1 MDGEAAGG
9 GNEPELPRRPLKRSE
24 IDSTVSY
31 SRLTFLR
38 TAGGRGDRLGVG
50 DGSGCRSRRRS
61 CRGRSRRRRFHRLSL
76 HDVDA
81 ALEISAVL
89 DDDARGPDVAHQPAV
104 LADFE
109 AVAGFNV
116 TLDRAKHHDLA
127 RLHGCVYFS
136 VRPDGE
142 LIIVQLNRAFDVA
155 VHVQVFL
162 AVDLTVDLNGLA
174 YAG

>member
-9 GNEPELPRRPLKRSE
+9 GKEPALPRRPLKRSE

-31 SRLTFLR
+31 SGLTFVR
-38 TAGGRGDRLGVG
+38 AAGGRTDRLGVSHG
-50 DGSGCRSRRRS
+50 SGYRACRGGGRRRSGCR
-61 CRGRSRRRRFHRLSL
+61 GLHRLGL

-81 ALEISAVL
+81 ALKVRAIL
-89 DDDARGPDVAHQPAV
+89 DDDARGPDVADQPAV

-109 AVAGFNV
+109 AVTGFDV
-116 TLDRAKHHDLA
+116 ALDRAKHHHFA

-142 LIIVQLNRAFDVA
+142 LVIVQLDRAFDVA
-155 VHVQVFL
+155 VHV
-162 AVDLTVDLNGLA
+162 
-174 YAG
+174 